1 MLSRAKQHHLLNEST
16 ESMASV
22 QAYRRA
28 RILTIQSNL
37 KELTF
42 PKLSVSSLL
51 YSVLCLVT
59 QLCPILCDHMSC
71 SLPST
76 SVTYFLILF

>member
-37 KELTF
+37 KELNFSKT
-42 PKLSVSSLL
+42 V
-51 YSVLCLVT
+51 CLAFYT
-59 QLCPILCDHMSC
+59 
-71 SLPST
+71 
-76 SVTYFLILF
+76 LFCA